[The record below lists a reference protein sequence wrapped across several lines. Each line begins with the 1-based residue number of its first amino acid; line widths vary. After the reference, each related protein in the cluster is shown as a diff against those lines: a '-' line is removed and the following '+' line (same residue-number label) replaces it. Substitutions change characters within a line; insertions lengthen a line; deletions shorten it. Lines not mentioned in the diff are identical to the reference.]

1 MLEKVVA
8 EINKEIEDGKV
19 LALAQEIEQP
29 IREDIVDADVPLA
42 GAKEEAKV
50 EPPKKQEKKVQE
62 EDDVIDLDEDNDA
75 SNEEDPSFTQ
85 FLSELKVPA
94 KNKKEL
100 AQFINVLSEKAS
112 QVETIWANEEVKGI
126 NDFVKDGGD
135 IATYLQSKAVTSQV
149 KADIDVLTDMSA
161 EEAYEL
167 SLKLK
172 FKDDDYTEEDI
183 QGFIDMQSPERVRQL
198 GNQFKKN
205 TLENLKEQLRRETD
219 SSANLLKEQKQLA
232 EGIRNEFK
240 ETANNLSKIG
250 VVKISS
256 ADAVEYRH
264 KIQEMTKDY
273 KQTIKTLFPIVD
285 GKPDVPV
292 WTQNIAKILFHDEN
306 VKKVANKTKKN
317 AETSANKEV
326 FKNLG
331 NIDGT
336 SQVVSIRGGKAV
348 SGEEVIDAMKKALNG

>member
-62 EDDVIDLDEDNDA
+62 EDDVIDLDDDDT
-75 SNEEDPSFTQ
+75 SNEEDPSFSQ

-100 AQFINVLSEKAS
+100 AQYIDVLNKKAS
-112 QVETIWANEEVKGI
+112 QVDTIWANEEVKGI
-126 NDFVKDGGD
+126 NEFVKDGGD

-167 SLKLK
+167 SVKMK

-183 QGFIDMQSPERVRQL
+183 QSFIDMQSPERVKQL

-205 TLENLKEQLRRETD
+205 TLESLKEQLRQETER
-219 SSANLLKEQKQLA
+219 SGNLLKEQKQIA
-232 EGIRNEFK
+232 DGIRNEFK

-264 KIQEMTKDY
+264 RLQEMTKDY
-273 KQTIKTLFPIVD
+273 KQTLKTLFPIVD
-285 GKPDVPV
+285 GKPDVAT
-292 WTQNIAKILFHDEN
+292 WTQNISKILFHDDN
-306 VKKVANKTKKN
+306 VKKVANKAKQK
-317 AETSANKEV
+317 AETSASKEV
-326 FKNLG
+326 FKNLANVEG
-331 NIDGT
+331 A
-336 SQVVSIRGGKAV
+336 SQVVSIKGGKAV
-348 SGEEVIDAMKKALNG
+348 SGEEVIDAMKRALNG